1 MQTLYEAA
9 QTSLESA
16 ILDDLSPNVPWALVE
31 RFTTLVR
38 ESGSEDER
46 ESARYMVA
54 RLKELGIPHQVYNP
68 DLFLSVPVKSS
79 LKVNGK
85 TIRAKSP
92 AFSASTGPKGVTGQ
106 LVSI

>member
-1 MQTLYEAA
+1 MQTLYQAA
-9 QTSLESA
+9 QVSLESE
-16 ILDDLSPNVPWALVE
+16 LLGELSPAVPWELVE

-46 ESARYMVA
+46 EAARYMVA

-68 DLFLSVPVKSS
+68 DLFLSVPAKSS
-79 LKVNGK
+79 LVVNGK

-92 AFSASTGPKGVTGQ
+92 AFSTTTGSNGV
-106 LVSI
+106 